1 MLERVMIVSGES
13 SGELY
18 GALLAK
24 ALKARNPEISITGI
38 GGDRMQTAGV
48 NLISRIS
55 SSFGITEAIKTYSEI
70 KKTFEKVVNALKS
83 FNPQVLVLID
93 YPDFNMRVAKE
104 AKKLGIKVLYYVSP
118 QVWAWRKGRVKT
130 IGRLID
136 KMAVILPFEG
146 EIYKH
151 DSIPCE
157 FVGHPILDE
166 IREVMEEVR
175 SQESGV
181 RGEELDSHKL
191 KMKIRKEIGLDP
203 DKPVMTLMPGSRA
216 HEIKKLLPVM
226 SDVVGGMKERYP
238 DYQFVMPVAPN
249 LDSNALSV
257 ISNELKKNTHNA
269 LHITHHSIKALL
281 SADIALIAS
290 GTSALQSALLG
301 VPMVV
306 IYKLSPLTYLIGRLI
321 VKVRHISL
329 VNILLDK
336 SARDDSGLRVKELLQ
351 NEANKRNII
360 MEMSKIIDDSGYR
373 DEMASQLKKVR
384 ALFVE
389 KGASSRVAEI
399 VRELGEQGDA

>member
-18 GALLAK
+18 GAFLAK
-24 ALKARNPEISITGI
+24 ALKLRNPEISITGI
-38 GGDRMQTAGV
+38 GGDRMQSSGV

-70 KKTFEKVVNALKS
+70 KRTFEKVVAALKS
-83 FNPQVLVLID
+83 FKPQVLVLID

-136 KMAVILPFEG
+136 KMAVILPFEE

-151 DSIPCE
+151 DGIPCE

-166 IREVMEEVR
+166 IREVLHEL
-175 SQESGV
+175 GV
-181 RGEELDSHKL
+181 QNLIANDLKAKVKEEL
-191 KMKIRKEIGLDP
+191 GLMP
-203 DKPVMTLMPGSRA
+203 DKPVLTLMPGSRQ

-226 SDVVGGMKERYP
+226 SDVIKEMKERYP

-257 ISNELKKNTHNA
+257 MSNELKKNAHNA
-269 LHITHHSIKALL
+269 LRITHHSIKALL

-329 VNILLDK
+329 VNILLDYLEGQ
-336 SARDDSGLRVKELLQ
+336 GLRIKELLQ
-351 NEANKRNII
+351 KDANTENIL
-360 MEMSKIIDDSGYR
+360 EELSKITTDSNYR
-373 DEMASQLKKVR
+373 NEMASQMEKVR

-389 KGASSRVAEI
+389 KEASSRVAEM
-399 VRELGEQGDA
+399 VRNLVA

>member
-1 MLERVMIVSGES
+1 
-13 SGELY
+13 
-18 GALLAK
+18 
-24 ALKARNPEISITGI
+24 
-38 GGDRMQTAGV
+38 
-48 NLISRIS
+48 
-55 SSFGITEAIKTYSEI
+55 
-70 KKTFEKVVNALKS
+70 
-83 FNPQVLVLID
+83 
-93 YPDFNMRVAKE
+93 
-104 AKKLGIKVLYYVSP
+104 
-118 QVWAWRKGRVKT
+118 
-130 IGRLID
+130 
-136 KMAVILPFEG
+136 
-146 EIYKH
+146 
-151 DSIPCE
+151 
-157 FVGHPILDE
+157 VGHPILDE
-166 IREVMEEVR
+166 IREVLKEAEVR
-175 SQESGV
+175 SSDIVSQELKSKV
-181 RGEELDSHKL
+181 REEL
-191 KMKIRKEIGLDP
+191 GLMP

-226 SDVVGGMKERYP
+226 SDVVGEMKERHP

-389 KGASSRVAEI
+389 KEASSRVAEI

>member
-166 IREVMEEVR
+166 IREVLKEAEVR
-175 SQESGV
+175 SSDIVSQELKLKV
-181 RGEELDSHKL
+181 REEL
-191 KMKIRKEIGLDP
+191 GLMP

-226 SDVVGGMKERYP
+226 SDVVGGMKERHP

-306 IYKLSPLTYLIGRLI
+306 IYKLSPLTYLIGRFI

-384 ALFVE
+384 VLFVE
-389 KGASSRVAEI
+389 KEASSRVAEI

>member
-166 IREVMEEVR
+166 IREVLKEAEVR
-175 SQESGV
+175 SSDIVSQELKLKV
-181 RGEELDSHKL
+181 REEL
-191 KMKIRKEIGLDP
+191 GLMP

-226 SDVVGGMKERYP
+226 SDVVGGMKERHP

-389 KGASSRVAEI
+389 KEASSRVAEI

>member
-166 IREVMEEVR
+166 IREVLKEAEVR
-175 SQESGV
+175 SSDIVSQELKLKV
-181 RGEELDSHKL
+181 REEL
-191 KMKIRKEIGLDP
+191 GLMP

-269 LHITHHSIKALL
+269 LHITHYSIKALL

>member
-1 MLERVMIVSGES
+1 MLERIMIVSGES

-24 ALKARNPEISITGI
+24 ALKARNPEITIIGV

-93 YPDFNMRVAKE
+93 YPDFNMRVARE

-130 IGRLID
+130 IGKLID

-166 IREVMEEVR
+166 IREEIR
-175 SQESGV
+175 TTGYSLQDTGTP
-181 RGEELDSHKL
+181 ELKAAV
-191 KMKIRKEIGLDP
+191 RKELGLIP
-203 DKPVMTLMPGSRA
+203 DRPVMTLMPGSRI
-216 HEIKKLLPVM
+216 HEIKKLIPVM
-226 SDVVGGMKERYP
+226 SDVIAEVHRLYP
-238 DYQFVMPVAPN
+238 DYQFVVPVAPN
-249 LDSNALSV
+249 LSHDALSV
-257 ISNELKKNTHNA
+257 MNELEKNTHHA
-269 LHITHHSIKALL
+269 LCFTHHAIRTLL
-281 SADIALIAS
+281 ASDIAVIAS
-290 GTSALQSALLG
+290 GTSALQAALVG

-306 IYKLSPLTYLIGRLI
+306 VYKLSSLTYFIGRLI
-321 VKVRHISL
+321 VNVKHISL
-329 VNILLDK
+329 VNILLDYIEGQGEFLH
-336 SARDDSGLRVKELLQ
+336 GLRIKELLQ
-351 NEANKRNII
+351 KEAHKENII
-360 MEMSKIIDDSGYR
+360 MELNKIMDDVDYR
-373 DEMASQLKKVR
+373 NEMVSQMKR
-384 ALFVE
+384 
-389 KGASSRVAEI
+389 
-399 VRELGEQGDA
+399 VRELFMDKEASSMTAGILEELVANNNV

>member
-166 IREVMEEVR
+166 IREVIKEAEVR
-175 SQESGV
+175 SSDIVSQELKLKV
-181 RGEELDSHKL
+181 REEL
-191 KMKIRKEIGLDP
+191 GLMP

-389 KGASSRVAEI
+389 KEASSRVAEI

>member
-166 IREVMEEVR
+166 IREVLKEAEVR
-175 SQESGV
+175 SSDIVSQELKLKV
-181 RGEELDSHKL
+181 REEL
-191 KMKIRKEIGLDP
+191 GLMP

-226 SDVVGGMKERYP
+226 SDVVGEMKERHP

-306 IYKLSPLTYLIGRLI
+306 IYKLSPLTYLIGRFI

-389 KGASSRVAEI
+389 KEASSRVAEI

>member
-166 IREVMEEVR
+166 IREVLKEAEVR
-175 SQESGV
+175 SSDIVSQELKLKV
-181 RGEELDSHKL
+181 REEL
-191 KMKIRKEIGLDP
+191 GLMP

-226 SDVVGGMKERYP
+226 SDVVGGMKERHP

-306 IYKLSPLTYLIGRLI
+306 IYKLSPLTYLIGRFI

-389 KGASSRVAEI
+389 KEASSRVAEI

>member
-166 IREVMEEVR
+166 IREVLKEAEVR
-175 SQESGV
+175 SSDIVSQELKSKV
-181 RGEELDSHKL
+181 REEL
-191 KMKIRKEIGLDP
+191 GLMP

-226 SDVVGGMKERYP
+226 SDVVGGMKERHP

-306 IYKLSPLTYLIGRLI
+306 IYKLSPLTYLIGRFI

-389 KGASSRVAEI
+389 KEASSRVAEI

>member
-166 IREVMEEVR
+166 IREVLKEAEVR
-175 SQESGV
+175 SSDIVSQELKSKV
-181 RGEELDSHKL
+181 REEL
-191 KMKIRKEIGLDP
+191 GLMP

-226 SDVVGGMKERYP
+226 SDVVGEMKERHP

-389 KGASSRVAEI
+389 KEASSRVAEI